1 MATVASVGTAV
12 RGGATHTR
20 EEGTGVRLSSPVTRI
35 YNGAAV
41 TSGATC
47 TRWGRA
53 DTEEQPRRPN
63 LQRGRIE

>member
-35 YNGAAV
+35 YNGA
-41 TSGATC
+41 
-47 TRWGRA
+47 R
-53 DTEEQPRRPN
+53 
-63 LQRGRIE
+63 